1 MQLGPKQIIANGRA
15 IRSSEVAW
23 AFYKDRHLLKD
34 QSNVIFKT
42 VLVEKFFF
50 KNSMSSKGVN

>member
-34 QSNVIFKT
+34 QSNEIFKT
-42 VLVEKFFF
+42 V
-50 KNSMSSKGVN
+50 